1 MLHNP
6 FRHLN
11 RREWALA
18 TLESLSFLPMLT
30 NFFMFFL
37 NDLYGFISWKKRKKS
52 RGWHKPCRHANG
64 IRPKNKWFTLNPA
77 HGKMIKTN
85 APIFGRKT
93 FNYQGVHS

>member
-1 MLHNP
+1 MLLNNP

-37 NDLYGFISWKKRKKS
+37 NDLYGFISWKKREKK
-52 RGWHKPCRHANG
+52 
-64 IRPKNKWFTLNPA
+64 
-77 HGKMIKTN
+77 
-85 APIFGRKT
+85 
-93 FNYQGVHS
+93 QGLA